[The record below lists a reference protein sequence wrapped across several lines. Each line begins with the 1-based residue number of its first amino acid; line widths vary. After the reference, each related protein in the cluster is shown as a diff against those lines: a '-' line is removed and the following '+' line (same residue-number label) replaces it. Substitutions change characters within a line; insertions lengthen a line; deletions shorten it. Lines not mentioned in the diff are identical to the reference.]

1 MSGIASE
8 ENHVTSLS
16 VFVSVVAGRSAASP
30 APEVR
35 TSLCPLPTLP
45 MSQGRERLPRG
56 GTSKGSDKDASERRF
71 REAA

>member
-8 ENHVTSLS
+8 ENHVVSLS

-35 TSLCPLPTLP
+35 MSLCPLPHSPDEPGTGEA
-45 MSQGRERLPRG
+45 SARRHEQG
-56 GTSKGSDKDASERRF
+56 K
-71 REAA
+71 